1 MMEGHL
7 SEIVGGV
14 AAIVVAI
21 MSVGVAYLKKQVNN
35 VEEHIN
41 HRSKPGKG
49 ENLYDLARKND
60 IVQAQMFELV
70 KSVKKSVEST
80 GVQVDRLKRAHITN
94 RREFLSFKTEMKNR
108 LEKLEDK

>member
-41 HRSKPGKG
+41 HSSK
-49 ENLYDLARKND
+49 
-60 IVQAQMFELV
+60 
-70 KSVKKSVEST
+70 
-80 GVQVDRLKRAHITN
+80 
-94 RREFLSFKTEMKNR
+94 
-108 LEKLEDK
+108 

>member
-21 MSVGVAYLKKQVNN
+21 MSVGVAYLKKQV
-35 VEEHIN
+35 EEHIN
-41 HRSKPGKG
+41 HSSKPGKG

-70 KSVKKSVEST
+70 KSVKKSVESN
-80 GVQVDRLKRAHITN
+80 GEQVDRLKRAHITN
-94 RREFLSFKTEMKNR
+94 RREFLSFKTEIKNR